1 MAIVDWLYFDYIYW
15 FLINKIVLYPV
26 KIKIESM
33 EEHSE
38 AKIYKSK
45 PGLRSNVN
53 TNYFDSSAKIFESVT
68 WLLFTINYE

>member
-1 MAIVDWLYFDYIYW
+1 M
-15 FLINKIVLYPV
+15 

-45 PGLRSNVN
+45 PELRSNVN
-53 TNYFDSSAKIFESVT
+53 ANYFDSSAEIFESVT
-68 WLLFTINYE
+68 WLLFTINHE